1 MGRPIGS
8 KWVYRLKRN
17 ACGEI
22 VKYKSRLVAKGFSE
36 ILGQSFMADEVY
48 APVVSYD
55 TLRAMLSIANQKG
68 WDLHQADISNAYL
81 QSVLPRSQYMV
92 QPKGFEV
99 KGENGEELV
108 CKLQRGLYGTKS
120 GGFHWN
126 KTFTDFMKSIGFEQ
140 LTGDTCFKLN
150 PGLAADL
157 ATDHVPPPEGEIWVA
172 AYADDLSIA
181 SSNKDI
187 YQWFIKLLGNR
198 FPINASESG
207 ELDWILSMKVQRDR
221 EKGTLK
227 LTQAAAIEKLYMG
240 MGLDGPNARARV
252 VTPMSTERLTKVSE
266 PEFAKE
272 DFDYLSIL
280 GSVLH
285 INMLTRP
292 EISFAV
298 NSLTRHASCPG
309 LAHAK
314 ALRRLVKYL
323 YDTRHLGVTYYR
335 DHQNCHPEVFE
346 SGMHLLTTPNNHMEL
361 FADSDYAQDYT
372 RRSTSGM
379 VVMLNGGR
387 SRGRPSSRR
396 AAPNPL
402 PRQTLSRQ
410 PRLSRRPCTSS

>member
-1 MGRPIGS
+1 MQVEYDALKSTGTFVLVPRLPHMGRPIGS

-81 QSVLPRSQYMV
+81 QSVLPRPQYMV

-140 LTGDTCFKLN
+140 LTGDTCFHKLN

-157 ATDHVPPPEGEIWVA
+157 ATDHAPPPEGEIWVA
-172 AYADDLSIA
+172 AYVDDLSIA

-280 GSVLH
+280 GSV
-285 INMLTRP
+285 
-292 EISFAV
+292 
-298 NSLTRHASCPG
+298 
-309 LAHAK
+309 
-314 ALRRLVKYL
+314 
-323 YDTRHLGVTYYR
+323 
-335 DHQNCHPEVFE
+335 
-346 SGMHLLTTPNNHMEL
+346 
-361 FADSDYAQDYT
+361 
-372 RRSTSGM
+372 STS
-379 VVMLNGGR
+379 
-387 SRGRPSSRR
+387 
-396 AAPNPL
+396 
-402 PRQTLSRQ
+402 T
-410 PRLSRRPCTSS
+410 C

>member
-1 MGRPIGS
+1 
-8 KWVYRLKRN
+8 
-17 ACGEI
+17 
-22 VKYKSRLVAKGFSE
+22 
-36 ILGQSFMADEVY
+36 
-48 APVVSYD
+48 
-55 TLRAMLSIANQKG
+55 
-68 WDLHQADISNAYL
+68 
-81 QSVLPRSQYMV
+81 
-92 QPKGFEV
+92 
-99 KGENGEELV
+99 
-108 CKLQRGLYGTKS
+108 
-120 GGFHWN
+120 
-126 KTFTDFMKSIGFEQ
+126 MKSIGFEQ
-140 LTGDTCFKLN
+140 LTGDTCFHKLN

-157 ATDHVPPPEGEIWVA
+157 ATDHAPPPEGEIWVA
-172 AYADDLSIA
+172 AYVDDLSIA

-292 EISFAV
+292 DISFAV

-314 ALRRLVKYL
+314 ALQRLVKYL

-335 DHQNCHPEVFE
+335 DGQNCHPEVFE
-346 SGMHLLTTPNNHMEL
+346 SGMHPLTTPNNHMEL

-379 VVMLNGGR
+379 VVMLNGGPITWASKLQKSCAQSTAEAEVIAATEAVKEALHLQLMLR
-387 SRGRPSSRR
+387 ELGVLTGKPPIVLFEDNAACIAQGAELRNRR
-396 AAPNPL
+396 AAKHYQVRLRFLQDHVRQKNIRFVYCPTKAQLADGFTKPL
-402 PRQTLSRQ
+402 ERELFLDHRR
-410 PRLSRRPCTSS
+410 RLLGN